1 MLLHVDERKLVKNT
15 KCSDCSQLHKSQ
27 KMIIL
32 YKNFTKSLKTTREG
46 TKRSKKKKKK
56 SYIAYVC
63 HKKRQFL
70 AKKKNATIQGKVHTF
85 QSFTN

>member
-1 MLLHVDERKLVKNT
+1 
-15 KCSDCSQLHKSQ
+15 
-27 KMIIL
+27 MIIL

-46 TKRSKKKKKK
+46 TKRSKKKK

-70 AKKKNATIQGKVHTF
+70 AKKKMQPFREKYIHFNHLQIKNILFCILFSHLG
-85 QSFTN
+85 NPGPWI